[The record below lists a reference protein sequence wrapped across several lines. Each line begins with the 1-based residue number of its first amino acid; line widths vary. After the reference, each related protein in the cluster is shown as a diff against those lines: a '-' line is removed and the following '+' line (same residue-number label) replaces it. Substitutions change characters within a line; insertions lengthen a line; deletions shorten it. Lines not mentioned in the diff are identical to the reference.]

1 MQVIIFIRK
10 DLVTVMNDFSK
21 LISDFF
27 IRYLSNQKNASE
39 NTIKTYRDAFV
50 LLLEFMK
57 IKNIESNKLKI
68 SDFNY
73 DLINEYLDWLESD
86 KKVSVSTR
94 NNRLAAIK
102 SFFRYVSYH
111 RPEYMTICTSILE
124 IHKKKSKSKPMNY
137 LTIDAL
143 TFMIAS
149 FDQNNRRDLRD
160 LSIILLLYESGAR
173 VSELTNVKVNDL
185 KLYKPSSIVLYGKG
199 KKVRIVPLDYSVIEI
214 LIKYIDIYNIK
225 DNEYLFFN
233 SKREKLSRE
242 GVNYILQKHF
252 KKVKELNKTIFPS
265 RISPH
270 CIRHSKAMHL
280 LENGVNLI
288 YIRDI
293 LGHSSVT
300 TTEIYSKVNPEI
312 KRKHLLKAAQ
322 KIDIHDDY
330 NEKEKNDLLE
340 WLKSTM

>member
-137 LTIDAL
+137 LTIDEGLYNLRSLTL
-143 TFMIAS
+143 TFVSSLTRAP
-149 FDQNNRRDLRD
+149 
-160 LSIILLLYESGAR
+160 LSYNKSIMERSLKSLLLFWSKEAIINVNAGKT
-173 VSELTNVKVNDL
+173 LTFHND
-185 KLYKPSSIVLYGKG
+185 KG
-199 KKVRIVPLDYSVIEI
+199 
-214 LIKYIDIYNIK
+214 
-225 DNEYLFFN
+225 
-233 SKREKLSRE
+233 
-242 GVNYILQKHF
+242 
-252 KKVKELNKTIFPS
+252 T
-265 RISPH
+265 
-270 CIRHSKAMHL
+270 
-280 LENGVNLI
+280 
-288 YIRDI
+288 
-293 LGHSSVT
+293 
-300 TTEIYSKVNPEI
+300 
-312 KRKHLLKAAQ
+312 
-322 KIDIHDDY
+322 
-330 NEKEKNDLLE
+330 
-340 WLKSTM
+340 